1 MRYALDCAVLTLSQH
16 EAWLLKTLQGLQ
28 QSTDRLVL
36 HSFALSQ
43 ASETDPWPDP
53 AELLHW
59 SMPLRRFDAL
69 ILPVNVQSL
78 AWTRKVLS
86 CRDSL
91 SVPVILL
98 CHRVSLLGIKDLLLL
113 GADDFACTPV
123 VADELRLRCLRALEA
138 APKKAMLEGEAW
150 PEAGPATV
158 TRLQEPGLYGESF
171 QEAKAKVVSAFEQRY
186 LNWLLHTHQ
195 GNISRA
201 ARAANKNR
209 RAFWELLRKHEIS
222 AAPYKEKACPA
233 GTAL

>member
-1 MRYALDCAVLTLSQH
+1 MRYALDCAVLTLPQH
-16 EAWLLKTLQGLQ
+16 ETWLLKTVQGLQ
-28 QSTDRLVL
+28 HNTDRLVL
-36 HSFALSQ
+36 HSFALSK

-53 AELLHW
+53 RELLHW
-59 SMPLRRFDAL
+59 SMQLRRFDVL
-69 ILPVNVQSL
+69 VLPVNVQSL

-86 CRDSL
+86 SRDSL

-123 VADELRLRCLRALEA
+123 VADEMRLRCLRALEA
-138 APKKAMLEGEAW
+138 APKKAMLESEAW
-150 PEAGPATV
+150 PDAGPARV
-158 TRLQEPGLYGESF
+158 IRLQEPGLYDESF

-186 LNWLLHTHQ
+186 LNALLQTHH

-222 AAPYKEKACPA
+222 AAPYKEKAYQVGAAP
-233 GTAL
+233 

>member
-1 MRYALDCAVLTLSQH
+1 MRYALDCAILTLSQH

-28 QSTDRLVL
+28 QSTDRLIL
-36 HSFALSQ
+36 HSFALSK

-53 AELLHW
+53 RELLHW
-59 SMPLRRFDAL
+59 SMQLRRFDAL

-86 CRDSL
+86 SRDSL

-113 GADDFACTPV
+113 GADDFVCTPV
-123 VADELRLRCLRALEA
+123 VADELRLRCLRALEN
-138 APKKAMLEGEAW
+138 APNKAMLESGSW
-150 PEAGPATV
+150 PEAGPASM
-158 TRLQEPGLYGESF
+158 RLQEPGLSGESF

-186 LNWLLHTHQ
+186 LNSLLQTHQ

-222 AAPYKEKACPA
+222 AAPYKDRAYQV
-233 GTAL
+233 GTAP